1 MIGRVWLYVVAA
13 MTIVSL
19 GSVVEIMARDGSGSS
34 RYQDEEQRSIA
45 FLRDR
50 QAQSSDPIG
59 FVRVIE
65 RLGEMRSVA
74 AIDDL
79 INLITFKRTLQ
90 EEAPVSPI
98 QRALPVGTLS
108 VYPAT
113 GALFHIGEQAL
124 PALTAVIKA
133 GNSEALASENA
144 FYTVMAI
151 FREDR
156 EAGVEYLE
164 SAANH
169 AHSAK
174 ESKKLLQA
182 AERAKSFVL
191 M

>member
-79 INLITFKRTLQ
+79 INLITF
-90 EEAPVSPI
+90 
-98 QRALPVGTLS
+98 
-108 VYPAT
+108 
-113 GALFHIGEQAL
+113 
-124 PALTAVIKA
+124 
-133 GNSEALASENA
+133 
-144 FYTVMAI
+144 
-151 FREDR
+151 
-156 EAGVEYLE
+156 
-164 SAANH
+164 
-169 AHSAK
+169 
-174 ESKKLLQA
+174 
-182 AERAKSFVL
+182 
-191 M
+191 